1 MESNSIIIGLIILAV
16 IALPIIAIQ
25 MSQSFKK
32 KKAKNEFIVEA
43 KTNNVHISD
52 VDFWGTYYAI
62 AMDSSENKLVYSKK
76 TEDETVWITADLSQV
91 TECYIHKT
99 DRTVKNLTTNKTE
112 TDRIDLVLRTK
123 GQKDYVLEFYNID
136 VNFEMTEEKTLLAK
150 WQERIKSQLATA
162 KVAA

>member
-25 MSQSFKK
+25 MSQSLKK

-43 KTNNVHISD
+43 KKNNVHISD

-136 VNFEMTEEKTLLAK
+136 VNFEMTGERALLQK
-150 WQERIKSQLATA
+150 WQERIKTQLATS